1 MQGDDG
7 RIALELVDEAAFAR
21 LSGDRKALVLRMATT
36 DGGEG
41 QWLDQ
46 LVLPAPSP
54 FAHGGGCVCCTPDG
68 AIAAMLAD
76 LFRARVTGQRPW
88 FGRVLVVV
96 PTALCEGTRRALEAN
111 RVVAARYRPVWLS
124 VAKAP
129 AS

>member
-7 RIALELVDEAAFAR
+7 RIALDLMDETAFAR
-21 LSGDRKALVLRMATT
+21 LSGDGKTLALRMAGT
-36 DGGEG
+36 DGGDG

-54 FAHGGGCVCCTPDG
+54 FAHGGGCVCCAPDG

-76 LFRARVTGQRPW
+76 LFRTRVTGQRPW
-88 FGRVLVVV
+88 FARVIVVV
-96 PTALCEGTRRALEAN
+96 PAALREGTRQALEAN

-124 VAKAP
+124 MTNTP
-129 AS
+129 AH

>member
-1 MQGDDG
+1 MRGDDA

-21 LSGDRKALVLRMATT
+21 LPGGRATLVLRMAGTH
-36 DGGEG
+36 GGEG

-46 LVLPAPSP
+46 LVLPASSP
-54 FAHGGGCVCCTPDG
+54 FGHGGGCVCCTPDG

-88 FGRVLVVV
+88 FARVIVVV
-96 PTALCEGTRRALEAN
+96 PAALREGTRQALEAN
-111 RVVAARYRPVWLS
+111 RVVAARYRPTWLS
-124 VAKAP
+124 MAD

>member
-7 RIALELVDEAAFAR
+7 RIALDLMDETAFAR
-21 LSGDRKALVLRMATT
+21 LSGDGKTLVLRMAGT

-46 LVLPAPSP
+46 LVLPASSP

-88 FGRVLVVV
+88 FARVIVVV
-96 PTALCEGTRRALEAN
+96 PAALREGTRQALEAN

-124 VAKAP
+124 MTNTP
-129 AS
+129 AH